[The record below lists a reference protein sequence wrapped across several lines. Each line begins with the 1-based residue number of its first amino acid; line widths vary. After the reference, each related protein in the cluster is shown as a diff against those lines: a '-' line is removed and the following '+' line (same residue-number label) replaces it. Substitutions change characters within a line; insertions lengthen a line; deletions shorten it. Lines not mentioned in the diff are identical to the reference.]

1 MDFATR
7 FEPKEAE
14 ARLYALWE
22 AQGCFSPD
30 PDSAREPFTMVI
42 PPPNVTGSLHIGHA
56 LNSTLQDILARAK
69 RMEGYEV
76 LYLPGTDHA
85 GIATQAV
92 VEKDLRKAE
101 NKTRWDIGRPAF
113 LERVWKWKEQYG
125 NTILYQLRRLG
136 SSCDWS
142 RTRFTMD
149 EGYSL
154 AVRHVFVSLF
164 KKGLI
169 YRGKRIVNW
178 CPKCQTA
185 LSDLEVNTPEEPPPG
200 KLWHIRYPVKGA
212 PGRFLTV
219 ATTRPETML
228 GDSAVAVHP
237 EDPRYKDLV
246 GKSVTL
252 PLLNREIPVIGDD
265 VLVDPKFGSGVV
277 KVTPA
282 HDPNDFECG
291 KRHKLPSIIVMDE
304 KAVVNEHGG
313 PYQGLDRYEARKR
326 IVADLEA
333 QGLLEK
339 TEEHATPAGT
349 CYRCDTVVEPYLSEQ
364 WFCSMKPLAAPAI
377 EAVQKGEV
385 RFHPERWAKVY
396 LDWMENIRDWCISR
410 QIWWGHRIPVW
421 YCPNKHA
428 IAAVEDVHACPECKS
443 KDLRQDE
450 DVLDTWFSSAL
461 WPFATLGWPEETP
474 ELEKFYPTQVLVTGR
489 DIINLWVARMI
500 MSGCEF
506 LKEKPFTDVVIN
518 ATIMDDEGKR
528 MSKSKGTGV
537 DPLELIDAYGADAL
551 RFALAWLTTG
561 TQDLRFGKNSAKQ
574 RVEMCRNFITKV
586 WNASRYAAS
595 KIGDAPAKAPLEGAA
610 EEDRWILSRLST
622 TVGKVTDALDR
633 YEFGE
638 AAQQLY
644 KFVWDD
650 FCDWY
655 IELSK
660 RRADELVVRQT
671 LHFVLDRTLRLLHPF
686 APFVTEEIWQ
696 KLGRKQLL
704 MTVGAPDP
712 DHTLLNPDLERRMEL
727 VFEAV
732 RAVRE
737 VRNRNGL
744 APKVA
749 LGALLSAKDEATAAL
764 LRAGLEIVKDQAN
777 VDVCTIGMDLAKPRF
792 AAAVVTPAFTVYIPL
807 EGKIDTKAELERTR
821 KELDKTR
828 GQAEQAAKQLANDEF
843 RKRKPALAAEIEG
856 KLADLKAKTLEL
868 EAHLKE
874 LEA

>member
-1 MDFATR
+1 MDFSTR

-14 ARLYALWE
+14 PRLYSYWE
-22 AQGCFSPD
+22 AQGCFRPD
-30 PDSAREPFTMVI
+30 AESAGEPFTMVI

-56 LNSTLQDILARAK
+56 LNATLQDILARTK

-76 LYLPGTDHA
+76 LWLPGTDHA

-92 VEKDLRKAE
+92 VEKELRKTE
-101 NKTRWDIGRPAF
+101 KKGRWEIGREAF
-113 LERVWKWKEQYG
+113 LDHVWKWKEQYG

-154 AVRHVFVSLF
+154 AVRRVFVELF

-178 CPKCQTA
+178 CPKCRTA
-185 LSDLEVNTPEEPPPG
+185 LSDLEVNTPETPPPG
-200 KLWHIRYPVKGA
+200 KLWHIRYPLKDA
-212 PGRFLTV
+212 PARFLVV
-219 ATTRPETML
+219 ATTRPETLL

-237 EDPRYKDLV
+237 EDPRYRDLV
-246 GKSVTL
+246 GRHAIL
-252 PLLNREIPVIGDD
+252 PLIGRELPVIGDD
-265 VLVDPKFGSGVV
+265 VLVDPAFGSGVV

-291 KRHKLPSIIVMDE
+291 RRHKLPQIVVMDE
-304 KAVVNEHGG
+304 KAEINEHGG
-313 PYQGLDRYEARKR
+313 PYRGLDRYEARKR

-333 QGLLEK
+333 QGLIEK
-339 TEEHATPAGT
+339 TEEHAAPAGT

-364 WFCSMKPLAAPAI
+364 WFCSMKPLAAPAV
-377 EAVQKGEV
+377 EAVKKGEL
-385 RFHPERWAKVY
+385 RFHPERWSKLY

-421 YCPNKHA
+421 TCPAKHA
-428 IAAVEDVHACPECKS
+428 VASVDPVRKCPDCGVEG
-443 KDLRQDE
+443 LRQDE

-461 WPFATLGWPEETP
+461 WPFATLGWPEQTP

-489 DIINLWVARMI
+489 DIINLWVARMA
-500 MSGCEF
+500 MTGLEF
-506 LKEKPFTDVVIN
+506 MKGLPFTDVVIN
-518 ATIMDDEGKR
+518 STIMDDEGKR

-537 DPLELIDAYGADAL
+537 DPLELIEAYGADAL

-561 TQDLRFGKNSAKQ
+561 TQDLRFGKKFSKQ
-574 RVEMCRNFITKV
+574 RVEMCRNFVTKV
-586 WNASRYAAS
+586 WNAARYAAS
-595 KIGDAPAKAPLEGAA
+595 KIGDAPARAPSEGAT
-610 EEDRWILSRLST
+610 EEDRWILSRLAGT
-622 TVGKVTDALDR
+622 AAAVGEALDR
-633 YEFGE
+633 YEFGD

-660 RRADELVVRQT
+660 RRADAPAARQT
-671 LHFVLDRTLRLLHPF
+671 LHFVLDKTLRLLHPF
-686 APFVTEEIWQ
+686 LPFVTEEIWQ
-696 KLGRKQLL
+696 KLGRKQPL
-704 MTVGAPDP
+704 MTCAATDP
-712 DHTLLNPDLERRMEL
+712 DHTMRNEALERRMDL

-744 APKVA
+744 SPKTA
-749 LGALLSAKDEATAAL
+749 LSATLSAKDEATAEL
-764 LRAGLEIVKDQAN
+764 LRVGLPIVKDQAN
-777 VDVCTIGMDLAKPRF
+777 AGEVGVGVDLPKPRF
-792 AAAVVTPAFTVYIPL
+792 AAAVVGAAFTVFVPL
-807 EGKIDTKAELERTR
+807 EGMIDVAAETARTEKELEKARA
-821 KELDKTR
+821 
-828 GQAEQAAKQLANDEF
+828 QAEQYGRQLSNEAFRAK
-843 RKRKPALAAEIEG
+843 KPALAAEIET
-856 KLADLKAKTLEL
+856 KQADLKDRIADLET
-868 EAHLKE
+868 HLKE
-874 LEA
+874 LAP